1 MEIVCKSVLLTYV
14 EKESVQLNQ
23 MAQKREIKIDR
34 NSISQSLDNITPF
47 PSYVDIIIGS
57 GENGWYI

>member
-57 GENGWYI
+57 GENGWYS

>member
-34 NSISQSLDNITPF
+34 NSISQILDNITPF